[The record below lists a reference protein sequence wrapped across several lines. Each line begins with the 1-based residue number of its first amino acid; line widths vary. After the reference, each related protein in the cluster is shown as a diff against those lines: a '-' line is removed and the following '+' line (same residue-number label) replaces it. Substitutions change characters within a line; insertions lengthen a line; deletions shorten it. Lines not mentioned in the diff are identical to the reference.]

1 MTRPKAHLDR
11 RNSLADRRTAV
22 VASAVARWS
31 SNLDS
36 NLSTDRNKSCKGMA
50 AAAVA
55 KPMELE
61 QKLVERSCTAMA
73 STPCSRE

>member
-11 RNSLADRRTAV
+11 RKSLADRRTAV

-31 SNLDS
+31 STLDS
-36 NLSTDRNKSCKGMA
+36 NLSTDRNKSCNGM

-61 QKLVERSCTAMA
+61 QKLVEKSCTAKA